1 MWLLKY
7 FFFSVERYS
16 PLYGNDLSN
25 EIQTVLTSGQK
36 EFKDVCHRVRF
47 LYAYSMEISG
57 FVTSE
62 YFDVVK

>member
-1 MWLLKY
+1 M
-7 FFFSVERYS
+7 ERYS

-25 EIQTVLTSGQK
+25 EIQNVLTSGQK
-36 EFKDVCHRVRF
+36 EFKDVSHICQRVRF

>member
-1 MWLLKY
+1 
-7 FFFSVERYS
+7 VERYS

-25 EIQTVLTSGQK
+25 EIQTLLTSSQK

-47 LYAYSMEISG
+47 FYDYSMEVSG